1 MNVEWDMLFPEDE
14 NFGDYDVLVVP
25 ALYTA
30 PRALLERIK
39 AFVAAGGELVT
50 TFKTGFSDEHL
61 KVYPETQP
69 AVLSACGG
77 IAYDEF
83 TVPEDVA
90 LTGDALGLPQGA
102 GPARVWME
110 LVRPV
115 TASVLAQ
122 YDHKFWGKYAAITEN
137 AFGEGHATYLATM
150 TTPECLKAVLTRVL
164 KRAGVW
170 GIEQQAQ
177 FPVIIKSGMNDA
189 GKNVRFYF
197 NYSREDVKQTYYH
210 ADGAELIGGTA
221 VKSGD
226 TLELEPWGFKI
237 IEENGKEG

>member
-1 MNVEWDMLFPEDE
+1 VECDMLFPEDE
-14 NFGDYDVLVVP
+14 NFADYDVLVVP

-50 TFKTGFSDEHL
+50 TFKTGFSDENL

-69 AVLSACGG
+69 AVLAECCG

-83 TVPEDVA
+83 TVPENVGLKSDV
-90 LTGDALGLPQGA
+90 LGFEQGTEQ
-102 GPARVWME
+102 ARLWME
-110 LVRPV
+110 LVRPEQ
-115 TASVLAQ
+115 ASVLAQ

-150 TTPECLKAVLTRVL
+150 TSPECLKAVFARVL

-170 GIEQQAQ
+170 GVEQQAQ
-177 FPVIIKSGMNDA
+177 FPVIIKSGVNGA
-189 GKNVRFYF
+189 GRNVRFYF
-197 NYSREDVKQTYYH
+197 NYSRDDVQQTYYH
-210 ADGAELIGGTA
+210 ADGTELIGGAA
-221 VKSGD
+221 VRSGD
-226 TLELEPWGFKI
+226 TLTLEPWGFKI
-237 IEENGKEG
+237 IEESGKEE